1 MKTFRIY
8 TLLCTLLPFFPAVVC
23 AQTGNIDFS
32 DALVKSL
39 CVEAWDSDGDGGLS
53 YAEAASVTDLGTV
66 FKGSGIETFD
76 ELRYFTSLLSV
87 SSEAFRSCYRLRRV
101 TLPPS
106 VERVASYAFHSCSSL
121 REVILNEGLTELGNG
136 AFVGCSRLEEIV
148 LPSTLRTLET
158 NVFYECSSLSSVNL
172 PEGLTSLPARV
183 FLGCRSLRSIIIP
196 QSVLSLASSAFSG
209 CSSLAEVTMPVFLPV
224 SSLPLSVVSLHLLYR
239 AESEYATLYSPNAL
253 DFGSVSG
260 LEAYAVPSFSG
271 RHVALERVDYAS
283 ASTGLLVHGE
293 AGATYEVQL
302 GTAGLPAPGSQ
313 SVRRVQAKWH
323 GDAAVD
329 SLSQAND
336 GLCGRYT
343 GPNLLVG
350 SAEALTLPGLKGGF
364 QNFVLEERDG
374 RAVFSAVSSSASLPA
389 HSAYLQLSYADVVG
403 IVEMTLPSDTL
414 SADNIFFADPEVRRI
429 CVEAWD
435 SDGDGE
441 LSFAEAAAVTSLGTS
456 FRGNKKIR
464 LFNELKYFTSLTQ
477 IGEGAFYGCSSLT
490 SVMLPPS
497 LRTIGPSAFY
507 GCFVLSL
514 PQFGDKLTTISS
526 NAFTSC
532 TAFTEVELP
541 SSVRTI
547 GTRAFYFCTK
557 LTKVVV
563 PEGVS
568 EIQNQTFSNCT
579 SLTTVTLPNSLTS
592 LSANA
597 FINTRLTTITLPAH
611 IDASVLPSTVTDLRL
626 TVRMDAAYSTLCSPN
641 ALDFSGSDELKAYTA
656 TTLRGGNLYLDQVS
670 EAPAHTG
677 LTLHG
682 TAGTEYVVRL
692 GSGRP
697 LSGTNLLVGTTE
709 GLTLEPDST
718 GAQTD
723 LTLRVRGI
731 NVTFVPVS
739 KSTAVKPF
747 TAYLHLENALPSGYT
762 SLRANFVSVGNI
774 HFADP
779 VVERLCVER
788 WDIDG
793 DGLLS
798 YDEAASVT
806 DLGDTFKGDT
816 RVRSFMELEY
826 FTGLRHI
833 ADSAF
838 TGCIGMTAVMLPP
851 DLTSIGRHAFASCY
865 ALTELELPDGLTS
878 IGTGAFRICTG
889 LKSITLPD
897 NAVNLGPRLLDFCTH
912 LTSAHLPRNLRVIP
926 TNMFVNCKRL
936 ESIYIPPYVESVGA
950 GAFTGCTGLTT
961 VLKPAVLPDTNIPD
975 IDGLRYYHL
984 FTNEWEAF
992 CAPNATDFSHAE
1004 GVSAY
1009 AVDSY
1014 ADGVA
1019 HLRPLGD
1026 TPAGT
1031 GMLLHGVPGAEVVF
1045 DKGRATGSVDNLL
1058 TAASK
1063 SVELWPTWSD
1073 QQYYLFSCGEDG
1085 VGFIPVTDTVYTAPH
1100 SAYLSLPVA
1109 NAGTYEIVQL
1119 VAGDIIVFT
1128 DDYVKEVCV
1137 ELWDTDGD
1145 GELSTNE
1152 AAAVTELDIFASDH
1166 EVRYFD
1172 EFRYFT
1178 GVEKLGTA
1186 AFRNCSSLRRI
1197 TIPVSLRVI
1206 GDYAFDGCFDLSN
1219 ITFTQ
1224 GHLERIGV
1232 HAFSSCVSLLQM
1244 MLPSTVTELG
1254 ESAFSS
1260 CTFLTEVNIPDGVV
1274 ELAPYTFA
1282 ACTELQRILI
1292 PCSVKYVDE
1301 TAFSD
1306 CFALTDVTLPATLPL
1321 TLPGTVSNVSY
1332 IHRIEEE
1339 YEMFCSPYDLVFPS
1353 EGGLLAF
1360 TAPFCDGYRVQTER
1374 IETVPAGTGV
1384 LLHGEPGYVY
1394 LLDKGKET
1402 TAPFNLYT
1410 GVLSETFLEPEQN
1423 GRCAFILKDSSNG
1436 FGFYRVIE
1444 PTALDA
1450 YRAYLPLDIS
1460 LVGYND
1466 YLEVG
1471 FLPDIDNPEVQ
1482 APLHR
1487 SVAGMEIDGSM
1498 SAPDADVWYT
1508 LTGVCLPSRPVHPGL
1523 YLHNGRKEAV
1533 K

>member
-1 MKTFRIY
+1 MKAFRIY

-106 VERVASYAFHSCSSL
+106 VERVSSYAFHSCSSL
-121 REVILNEGLTELGNG
+121 KEVILNEGLTALGNG

-196 QSVLSLASSAFSG
+196 QSVVSLHASAFSG

-313 SVRRVQAKWH
+313 SIRRVQAKWH

-350 SAEALTLPGLKGGF
+350 SAEALTLPGQKGGF

-374 RAVFSAVSSSASLPA
+374 RAVFSVVSSSASLPA
-389 HSAYLQLSYADVVG
+389 HSAYLQLPYADVVG

-429 CVEAWD
+429 CVKTWD

-477 IGEGAFYGCSSLT
+477 IGEEAFYYCSSLT

-497 LRTIGPSAFY
+497 LRTIGLQAFSD
-507 GCFVLSL
+507 CFLL
-514 PQFGDKLTTISS
+514 EAPQFPEGLTTISEG
-526 NAFTSC
+526 AFVSC

-541 SSVRTI
+541 STVRII
-547 GTRAFYFCTK
+547 GPRAFYYCTK
-557 LTKVVV
+557 LSAINV
-563 PEGVS
+563 PEGVM
-568 EIQNQTFSNCT
+568 EIPDQAFSST
-579 SLTTVTLPNSLTS
+579 SLTAIKLPYS
-592 LSANA
+592 LSVLSPIA
-597 FINTRLTTITLPAH
+597 FRYSDRLSTVTLPAH
-611 IDASVLPSTVTDLRL
+611 IDASLLPSTVSDVRF
-626 TVRMDAAYSTLCSPN
+626 TVRMEAAYSTLCSPN
-641 ALDFSGSDELKAYTA
+641 ALDFSVDDGLKAYTA
-656 TTLRGGNLYLDQVS
+656 TSLRSGNVYLNQIS
-670 EAPAHTG
+670 EAPAQTG
-677 LTLHG
+677 LALHG
-682 TAGTEYVVRL
+682 VAGKEYVVRP

-697 LSGTNLLVGTTE
+697 LAGTNLLVGTT
-709 GLTLEPDST
+709 GNLTLEPDTT
-718 GAQTD
+718 GAYTD
-723 LTLRVRGI
+723 LTLRVWGI
-731 NVTFVPVS
+731 NVMFIPVERPSTVP
-739 KSTAVKPF
+739 PF
-747 TAYLHLENALPSGYT
+747 TAYLHLEGVLPPDYT
-762 SLRANFVSVGNI
+762 SLRAQFVNEGTI

-788 WDIDG
+788 WDSDG

-798 YDEAASVT
+798 YDEAASVA
-806 DLGDTFKGDT
+806 DLGNTFRGDT

-826 FTGLRHI
+826 FTGLHHI

-838 TGCIGMTAVMLPP
+838 TGCQNMTDVMLPVS
-851 DLTSIGRHAFASCY
+851 LTSIGQHAFASCNT
-865 ALTELELPDGLTS
+865 LTGLELPDGLTS
-878 IGTGAFRICTG
+878 IGTGAFRLCTG

-897 NAVNLGPRLLDFCTH
+897 DAVDLGPRLFDFCTH

-926 TNMFVNCKRL
+926 SNMFVNCRRL

-950 GAFTGCTGLTT
+950 GAFSGCTGLTS
-961 VLKPAVLPDTNIPD
+961 VLKPAVLPDTNIPAVAD
-975 IDGLRYYHL
+975 LRYYHL

-992 CAPNATDFSHAE
+992 SAPNATDFSHAE
-1004 GVSAY
+1004 GVTAY

-1031 GMLLHGVPGAEVVF
+1031 GMLLHGEPGTEAIIAR
-1045 DKGRATGSVDNLL
+1045 GSATEPTADNLL
-1058 TAASK
+1058 IGA
-1063 SVELWPTWSD
+1063 VEPTEVWPFWVD
-1073 QQYYLFSCGEDG
+1073 QNFYLFSATNDG
-1085 VGFIPVTDTVYTAPH
+1085 VGFIPLTDTVYTAPH
-1100 SAYLSLPVA
+1100 SAYLSLPA
-1109 NAGTYEIVQL
+1109 AATGDIEKVQL
-1119 VAGDIIVFT
+1119 VAGDIIVFA
-1128 DDYVKEVCV
+1128 DDRVKELCV
-1137 ELWDTDGD
+1137 GLWDTDGD
-1145 GELSTNE
+1145 GELSTGE
-1152 AAAVTELDIFASDH
+1152 AAVVTDLDVFSSNPDI
-1166 EVRYFD
+1166 RYFD
-1172 EFRYFT
+1172 EFRFFT
-1178 GVEKLGTA
+1178 GVEELGTA

-1197 TIPVSLRVI
+1197 TLPGSMRTI
-1206 GDYAFDGCFDLSN
+1206 GDNAFEGCYELYSLAF
-1219 ITFTQ
+1219 IP
-1224 GHLERIGV
+1224 GHLESIGQY
-1232 HAFSSCVSLLQM
+1232 AFSSCVSLQRVS
-1244 MLPSTVTELG
+1244 LPSTVTHLG
-1254 ESAFSS
+1254 ERAFYYCLS
-1260 CTFLTEVNIPDGVV
+1260 LTDVALSDG
-1274 ELAPYTFA
+1274 LAQLSPYVFA
-1282 ACTELQRILI
+1282 SCTELQRILI
-1292 PCSVKYVDE
+1292 PCSVKQVDE
-1301 TAFSD
+1301 TAFFD
-1306 CFALTDVTLPATLPL
+1306 CFSLTEVTLPATLSL
-1321 TLPGTVSNVSY
+1321 SLPKTVRKKSY
-1332 IHRIEEE
+1332 IHRLEEE
-1339 YEMFCSPYDLVFPS
+1339 YETFCSPYDLVVPRDGS
-1353 EGGLLAF
+1353 LLAF
-1360 TAPFCDGYRVQTER
+1360 TAPQCDGYRVQIER
-1374 IETVPAGTGV
+1374 ADSLPAGTGV
-1384 LLHGEPGYVY
+1384 LLHGEVGRVY
-1394 LLDKGKET
+1394 PLLQGKEAT
-1402 TAPFNLYT
+1402 VGYNLYT
-1410 GVLSETFLEPEQN
+1410 GVLSETLVEPVAN
-1423 GRCAFILKDSSNG
+1423 GKCAFILKNSSNG
-1436 FGFYRVIE
+1436 FGFYRVQE
-1444 PTALDA
+1444 PTMLAA
-1450 YRAYLPLDIS
+1450 CRAYLPLDQS

-1466 YLEVG
+1466 FLEIG
-1471 FLPDIDNPEVQ
+1471 FLPDIDNPVIQ
-1482 APLHR
+1482 APQHR
-1487 SVAGMEIDGSM
+1487 AVTGVEGVSAAGTDE
-1498 SAPDADVWYT
+1498 WFT
-1508 LTGVCLPSRPVHPGL
+1508 LTGVRLPSRPVQPGL
-1523 YLHNGRKEAV
+1523 YIHNGRKEAV
-1533 K
+1533 R